1 MLDMFLAD
9 RIEAALEK
17 SLLGSYSAPCP
28 PRLSQALRYAVFPG
42 GARVRP
48 RLCLAVASACGDDR
62 PALADA
68 AAASIELIHC
78 ASLAHDDMPCFDN
91 ADVRR
96 GKPSVHKVYGEPIAL
111 LVGDAL
117 IVAAFETLGKSAA
130 LDCARAAGL
139 IGILARASGGP
150 AGIVA
155 GQAWECED
163 EVSLE
168 HYHSSKTGSLFAAA
182 TRAGAMAA
190 GHDAE
195 AWSRLGERLGE
206 AYQVAD
212 DICDLVASPEQL
224 GKPVLQDGRLGRL
237 NAMAELGLEGA
248 VARLKSLLAGAMD
261 SVPPCPGR
269 AELKSHILNSA
280 SPYLPKELA
289 RVAA

>member
-1 MLDMFLAD
+1 MFLID
-9 RIEAALEK
+9 RIEVALEK
-17 SLLGSYSAPCP
+17 SLTGPCAAPCP
-28 PRLSQALRYAVFPG
+28 PRLSEALRYAVFPG

-62 PALADA
+62 PDLADS

-78 ASLAHDDMPCFDN
+78 ASLVHDDLPCFDN

-96 GKPSVHKVYGEPIAL
+96 GRPSVHKSYGQPLAL

-117 IVAAFETLGKSAA
+117 IVAAFETLGRSAA
-130 LDCARAAGL
+130 TECARAAGL

-150 AGIVA
+150 SGIVA

-163 EVSLE
+163 EICLAD
-168 HYHSSKTGSLFAAA
+168 YHSSKTGALFAAA

-190 GHDAE
+190 GHDGE
-195 AWSRLGERLGE
+195 AWSSLGELLGE

-212 DICDLVASPEQL
+212 DICDLVANPEQL
-224 GKPVLQDGRLGRL
+224 GKPVHQDSLLGRP
-237 NAMAELGLEGA
+237 NAVAELGLDGA
-248 VARLKSLLAGAMD
+248 VARLKRLLAGAMD

-289 RVAA
+289 RAAA